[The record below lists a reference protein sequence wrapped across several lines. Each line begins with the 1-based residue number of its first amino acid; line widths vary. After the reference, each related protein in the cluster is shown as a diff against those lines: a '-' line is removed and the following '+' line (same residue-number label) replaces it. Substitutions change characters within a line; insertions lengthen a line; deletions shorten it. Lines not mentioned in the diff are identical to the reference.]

1 MKNIIIPHH
10 ETLKIYNQLK
20 TVDDNQYG
28 TPAYLTKSM
37 INHRFGE
44 FTESGRTKFT
54 YQDVVDY
61 LAVMKAERERKQVL
75 ASYGDPRYGVSREF
89 IQARCGA

>member
-10 ETLKIYNQLK
+10 ETLKIYNELK
-20 TVDDNQYG
+20 TPDDNRYG
-28 TPAYLTKSM
+28 TPSYLTKSM
-37 INHRFGE
+37 VNHGFGE

-61 LAVMKAERERKQVL
+61 LAVMKAERERAAMLEKR
-75 ASYGDPRYGVSREF
+75 GDPRYGISPRYK
-89 IQARCGA
+89 QLLGA